1 MKKTDDQIDFNFSR
15 PIDVQINL
23 EVEFINFVL
32 KDHASTPLEG
42 QVLTV
47 GPGGEASFQSSGSGV
62 SEPKAIAFAIALG

>member
-32 KDHASTPLEG
+32 KEINY
-42 QVLTV
+42 
-47 GPGGEASFQSSGSGV
+47 EK
-62 SEPKAIAFAIALG
+62 EKI